1 MAYEVLGHTAD
12 ISLRVEGRD
21 LPELFEAAVLGMTE
35 IMEPEA
41 NESVEGVSREIEV
54 ESIDRTALL
63 IDFMNEVLFL
73 AERNREFYFEVK
85 FSEIR
90 NTYLK
95 AELKGKRAKLF
106 HRDIKAVTYHG
117 AEIKKNEAG
126 GLETEIIF
134 DI

>member
-1 MAYEVLGHTAD
+1 MDYKVLEHTAD
-12 ISLRVEGRD
+12 VGLWAEGRV

-35 IMEPEA
+35 IMGPEA
-41 NESVEGVSREIEV
+41 DEPAEGVSREVEL

-85 FSEIR
+85 FTEIG

-95 AELKGKRAKLF
+95 AELKGKRAKFF

-126 GLETEIIF
+126 SLETEIVF